1 MQRLYIVNQKKRCTA
16 TRPYLTVNKMKTVKI
31 HLILSCLFIFSILSC
46 NQKKEQKIETTSI
59 SQPEM
64 VLDLLDLQ
72 ANNKLGKDTLVTI
85 ANDPVYHKAKKY
97 KAVSASL
104 LVKTEIELN
113 KIDSKNTKIV
123 FECVDGY
130 KPEMPL
136 ELFLNANPFL
146 AFEDV
151 DAPKGSKWEPILKE
165 GNEMNAEPFYIVY
178 PSISEKDSRYKW
190 PYNLVKIYLEPLN
203 KSTLELYPLKN
214 KKLETGYTLFKNQC
228 LTCHSIN
235 GIGGTMG
242 PELNYPKSVTE
253 YWKENELVNYIVN
266 PASFRNKVKMPTL
279 GITKQQSQEIVDY
292 LKYMSENK
300 KKI

>member
-1 MQRLYIVNQKKRCTA
+1 
-16 TRPYLTVNKMKTVKI
+16 
-31 HLILSCLFIFSILSC
+31 
-46 NQKKEQKIETTSI
+46 
-59 SQPEM
+59 M

-72 ANNKLGKDTLVTI
+72 TKNKLGKDTVITI
-85 ANDPVYHKAKKY
+85 SNDPVYHKAKKY
-97 KAVSASL
+97 KAVNASL
-104 LVKTEIELN
+104 LVKTEIDLS

-123 FECVDGY
+123 FECIDGY

-136 ELFLNANPFL
+136 ELFLNSKPFL

-151 DAPKGSKWEPILKE
+151 DAPKGSKWEPILKN

-178 PSISEKDSRYKW
+178 PSISEKDTRYKW
-190 PYNLVKIYLEPLN
+190 PYNLIKIHLEPLN
-203 KSTLELYPLKN
+203 KSTKELFPTN
-214 KKLETGYTLFKNQC
+214 DKKLESGYTLFQNQC
-228 LTCHSIN
+228 ITCHSIN

-253 YWKENELVNYIVN
+253 YWIENELVDYIVN
-266 PASFRNKVKMPTL
+266 PASFRHKVKMPTL

-292 LKYMSENK
+292 LKYMSEHK

>member
-1 MQRLYIVNQKKRCTA
+1 
-16 TRPYLTVNKMKTVKI
+16 MKTVKI
-31 HLILSCLFIFSILSC
+31 HILLSCLIILSFLSC
-46 NQKKEQKIETTSI
+46 NQKNEQKVETISI
-59 SQPEM
+59 SQLEIK
-64 VLDLLDLQ
+64 LDLLDLQ
-72 ANNKLGKDTLVTI
+72 AKNKLGKDTVVTI

-97 KAVSASL
+97 KAVSASFL
-104 LVKTEIELN
+104 IQNEIDLT
-113 KIDSKNTKIV
+113 KIDPKNTKIV
-123 FECVDGY
+123 FECKDGY

-136 ELFLNANPFL
+136 ELFLNANPYL
-146 AFEDV
+146 AFQDV
-151 DAPKGSKWEPILKE
+151 EAPKGANWEAIIKN

-178 PSISEKDSRYKW
+178 TSVSEKDTRYKW

-214 KKLETGYTLFKNQC
+214 RKLETGYTLFKNQC

-266 PASFRNKVKMPTL
+266 PASFRSKVKMPTL
-279 GITKQQSQEIVDY
+279 GISKQQSQEIVDY

-300 KKI
+300 KKL

>member
-1 MQRLYIVNQKKRCTA
+1 
-16 TRPYLTVNKMKTVKI
+16 MKTAKI
-31 HLILSCLFIFSILSC
+31 HLILSCLFIFSFLSC
-46 NQKKEQKIETTSI
+46 NQKKEQKVETTSI
-59 SQPEM
+59 VQPEIK
-64 VLDLLDLQ
+64 LDLLDLQ
-72 ANNKLGKDTLVTI
+72 AKNKLGKDTIVTI
-85 ANDPVYHKAKKY
+85 VNDPVYHKTKEY

-104 LVKTEIELN
+104 LIQNEIDLT
-113 KIDSKNTKIV
+113 KIDTKNTKIV
-123 FECVDGY
+123 FECIDGY

-136 ELFLNANPFL
+136 DFFLKANPYL

-151 DAPKGSKWEPILKE
+151 EPPEGEKWETIIKD

-178 PSISEKDSRYKW
+178 TSVSEKDTSYKW
-190 PYNLVKIYLEPLN
+190 PYNLVKMHLEPLN
-203 KSTLELYPLKN
+203 KSTIELFPLKN
-214 KKLETGYTLFKNQC
+214 RKLEKGYTLFKNQC
-228 LTCHSIN
+228 ITCHSIN

-253 YWKENELVNYIVN
+253 YWKEKELVDYIVN

-279 GITKQQSQEIVDY
+279 GLTKQQSQEIVDY

>member
-1 MQRLYIVNQKKRCTA
+1 
-16 TRPYLTVNKMKTVKI
+16 MKTTKI
-31 HLILSCLFIFSILSC
+31 HLILCIFIFSFFSC
-46 NQKKEQKIETTSI
+46 NQNKERKVEATSI
-59 SQPEM
+59 APTEIK
-64 VLDLLDLQ
+64 LDLLDLQ
-72 ANNKLGKDTLVTI
+72 SKNKIGKDTIVTI
-85 ANDPVYHKAKKY
+85 ANDPVYHKEKKY
-97 KAVSASL
+97 KAFDASL
-104 LVKTEIELN
+104 LIKNEIDLT
-113 KIDSKNTKIV
+113 KIDPKNTKIV
-123 FECVDGY
+123 FECIDGY

-136 ELFLNANPFL
+136 ELFLNAKPFL
-146 AFEDV
+146 AFQDV
-151 DAPKGSKWEPILKE
+151 DAPKGSKWEPIVKE

-178 PSISEKDSRYKW
+178 PSDSEKDSRYKW

-214 KKLETGYTLFKNQC
+214 RKLETGYNLFQKHC
-228 LTCHSIN
+228 ITCHAIN

-253 YWKENELVNYIVN
+253 YWKENELVDYIVN

-292 LKYMSENK
+292 LKYLSEYK

>member
-1 MQRLYIVNQKKRCTA
+1 M
-16 TRPYLTVNKMKTVKI
+16 
-31 HLILSCLFIFSILSC
+31 
-46 NQKKEQKIETTSI
+46 
-59 SQPEM
+59 
-64 VLDLLDLQ
+64 
-72 ANNKLGKDTLVTI
+72 TI
-85 ANDPVYHKAKKY
+85 NNDPVYHKAKKY
-97 KAVSASL
+97 KVVNASL
-104 LVKTEIELN
+104 LVQNQIDLS
-113 KIDSKNTKIV
+113 KIDPKNTKIV
-123 FECVDGY
+123 FECIDGY

-136 ELFLNANPFL
+136 ELFLKVNPFL
-146 AFEDV
+146 AFQDL
-151 DAPKGSKWEPILKE
+151 DAPKGAKWEAIIKN
-165 GNEMNAEPFYIVY
+165 GNVMNAEPFYIVY
-178 PSISEKDSRYKW
+178 PSVSEKDSRYKW

-253 YWKENELVNYIVN
+253 YWKENELVDYIVN
-266 PASFRNKVKMPTL
+266 PAAFRHKVKMPTL

-292 LKYMSENK
+292 LKYMSEYK

>member
-1 MQRLYIVNQKKRCTA
+1 
-16 TRPYLTVNKMKTVKI
+16 MKILKI
-31 HLILSCLFIFSILSC
+31 HIILSCLFIFSFLSC
-46 NQKKEQKIETTSI
+46 NQKKEQKVEGTTI
-59 SQPEM
+59 VQAEIK
-64 VLDLLDLQ
+64 LDLLDLQ
-72 ANNKLGKDTLVTI
+72 TKNKLGKDTIVSI
-85 ANDPVYHKAKKY
+85 ANDPVYHKEKKY

-104 LVKTEIELN
+104 LIKNEIDLS
-113 KIDSKNTKIV
+113 KIDPKNTKIV

-136 ELFLNANPFL
+136 ELFLKAKPYL
-146 AFEDV
+146 AFQDS
-151 DAPKGSKWEPILKE
+151 DAPKGTKWEIIVND
-165 GNEMNAEPFYIVY
+165 GNEMNADPFYIVY
-178 PSISEKDSRYKW
+178 PSVSSKDARYKW

-214 KKLETGYTLFKNQC
+214 RKLESGYKLFKNHC
-228 LTCHSIN
+228 LTCHAIN

-242 PELNYPKSVTE
+242 PELNYPKSVAE
-253 YWKENELVNYIVN
+253 YWKEDELVKYIIN

-279 GITKQQSQEIVDY
+279 GISKQQSREIVDY

>member
-1 MQRLYIVNQKKRCTA
+1 
-16 TRPYLTVNKMKTVKI
+16 MKTVNI
-31 HLILSCLFIFSILSC
+31 HSILSCLIILSCLAC
-46 NQKKEQKIETTSI
+46 NQKKEQKVEATSI
-59 SQPEM
+59 APTEIK
-64 VLDLLDLQ
+64 LDLLDLQ
-72 ANNKLGKDTLVTI
+72 AKNKLGKDTMVTI
-85 ANDPVYHKAKKY
+85 ANDPVYHKTKQY
-97 KAVSASL
+97 KAVSASFL
-104 LVKTEIELN
+104 IKKEIDLT
-113 KIDSKNTKIV
+113 KIDPKNTKIV

-136 ELFLNANPFL
+136 ELFLNAKPFL
-146 AFEDV
+146 AFEDL
-151 DAPKGSKWEPILKE
+151 DAPKGAKWEAILKD

-178 PSISEKDSRYKW
+178 TSISEKDTQYKW

-203 KSTLELYPLKN
+203 KATIELYPLKN

-228 LTCHSIN
+228 LTCHAIN

-253 YWKENELVNYIVN
+253 YWKENELVDYIVN

-279 GITKQQSQEIVDY
+279 GISKQQSQEIVDY

>member
-1 MQRLYIVNQKKRCTA
+1 
-16 TRPYLTVNKMKTVKI
+16 
-31 HLILSCLFIFSILSC
+31 LSFLSC
-46 NQKKEQKIETTSI
+46 NQKKEQKVEAKSI
-59 SQPEM
+59 SQLEIK
-64 VLDLLDLQ
+64 LDLLDLQ
-72 ANNKLGKDTLVTI
+72 AKNKLGKDTVVTI

-97 KAVSASL
+97 KAVSASFL
-104 LVKTEIELN
+104 IKKEIDLT
-113 KIDSKNTKIV
+113 KIDPKNTKIV

-136 ELFLNANPFL
+136 ELFLNANPYL
-146 AFEDV
+146 AFQDIE
-151 DAPKGSKWEPILKE
+151 APKGTKWEPIVKD

-178 PSISEKDSRYKW
+178 TSVSEKDSRYKW

-203 KSTLELYPLKN
+203 KSTIELYPLKN
-214 KKLETGYTLFKNQC
+214 KKLESGYTLFKNQC

-242 PELNYPKSVTE
+242 PELNYPRSVTE
-253 YWKENELVNYIVN
+253 YWKENELVDYIVN

-279 GITKQQSQEIVDY
+279 GITKKQSQDIVDY

-300 KKI
+300 KKL